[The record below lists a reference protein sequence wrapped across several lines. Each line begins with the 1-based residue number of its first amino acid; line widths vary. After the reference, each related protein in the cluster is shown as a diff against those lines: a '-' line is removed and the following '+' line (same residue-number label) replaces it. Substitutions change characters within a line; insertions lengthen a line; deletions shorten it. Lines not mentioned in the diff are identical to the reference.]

1 MTSNA
6 KPRATGHQG
15 TRFSTHLGR
24 RLARECADQ
33 LIDSPATVVALL
45 LALGFCTMAAFAPWL
60 APHDTSDVGT
70 LDLMQALRP
79 PAWLEG
85 GDWAYLLGTDDQGRD
100 LLSGIIFGAR
110 TSLLV
115 SGVAVLLAVVL
126 GTAVGLLCGWVG
138 GRPDA
143 LLMRIAEVQLSFP
156 AILIVLL
163 IDGLGRTVL
172 TTDLH
177 NVAAVPVLIIAIAL
191 SNWVQIAR
199 TVRGSSMTEKNKEYV
214 QAARVIGVHPAAI
227 LLRHILPNIF
237 APVLVIATLGI
248 AGAILTEATLSF
260 LGVGVPPTQPSLGTL
275 IRFGNN
281 FLISGEWWMTVFPG
295 LALVLLALSVNI
307 VGDWLRD
314 VLNPKLL

>member
-1 MTSNA
+1 
-6 KPRATGHQG
+6 
-15 TRFSTHLGR
+15 
-24 RLARECADQ
+24 
-33 LIDSPATVVALL
+33 
-45 LALGFCTMAAFAPWL
+45 MAVFAPWL

-79 PAWLEG
+79 PVWLEG

-100 LLSGIIFGAR
+100 MLSGIIFGAR

-115 SGVAVLLAVVL
+115 SGVAVLLATLL
-126 GTAVGLLCGWVG
+126 GTAVGLFCGWVG

-143 LLMRIAEVQLSFP
+143 VLMRIAEVQLSFP

-163 IDGLGRTVL
+163 IDGLGRTAVS
-172 TTDLH
+172 TDLH

-199 TVRGSSMTEKNKEYV
+199 TVRGSSMAEKNKEYV
-214 QAARVIGVHPAAI
+214 QAARVLGIHPAAI

-314 VLNPKLL
+314 VLNPKLS

>member
-1 MTSNA
+1 MASKAN
-6 KPRATGHQG
+6 TGTAGHSR
-15 TRFSTHLGR
+15 TRSSLGPCR
-24 RLARECADQ
+24 RLVRDWGGQ

-45 LALGFCTMAAFAPWL
+45 LAFGFCAMAAFAPLL

-70 LDLMQALRP
+70 LDLMQAFRP
-79 PAWLEG
+79 PVWVEG

-100 LLSGIIFGAR
+100 VLSGILFGAR

-115 SGVAVLLAVVL
+115 SGFAVLLATLL
-126 GTAVGLLCGWVG
+126 GTVVGLFCGWVG

-143 LLMRIAEVQLSFP
+143 VLMRIAEVQLSFP

-163 IDGLGRTVL
+163 IDGLGRTML
-172 TTDLH
+172 SADLH
-177 NVAAVPVLIIAIAL
+177 NVAAIPVLIVAIAL

-199 TVRGSSMTEKNKEYV
+199 TVRGSAMTEKSKEYV
-214 QAARVIGVHPAAI
+214 QAARVIGIHPAAI
-227 LLRHILPNIF
+227 LLHHILPNIF

>member
-1 MTSNA
+1 MANA
-6 KPRATGHQG
+6 RTRIAGGTR
-15 TRFSTHLGR
+15 TRFSAHLGR
-24 RLARECADQ
+24 RLVRGCADQ

-45 LALGFCTMAAFAPWL
+45 LAFGFCTMAVFAPWL

-79 PAWLEG
+79 PVWLEG

-100 LLSGIIFGAR
+100 MLSGIIFGAR

-115 SGVAVLLAVVL
+115 SGVAVLLATLL
-126 GTAVGLLCGWVG
+126 GTAVGLFCGWVG

-143 LLMRIAEVQLSFP
+143 VLMRIAEVQLSFP

-163 IDGLGRTVL
+163 IDGLGRTAVS
-172 TTDLH
+172 TDLH

-199 TVRGSSMTEKNKEYV
+199 TVRGSSIAEKNKEYV
-214 QAARVIGVHPAAI
+214 QAARVLGIHPAAI

-314 VLNPKLL
+314 VLNPKLS